1 MPGTTT
7 TALHAALRAPGF
19 MTLDFHGFQGTTV
32 RPISCPVYGEPARR
46 PSRRPSSVFEAGL
59 RTVLV
64 SLQSWTR
71 QRFRNQADA
80 FVLFTFNLFDK
91 M

>member
-1 MPGTTT
+1 
-7 TALHAALRAPGF
+7 
-19 MTLDFHGFQGTTV
+19 
-32 RPISCPVYGEPARR
+32 VYGEPARR